1 MTYKKKHRFQEWYG
15 NLKLQSKF
23 TLALTLIVVIPAIL
37 VAVFFYSQ
45 LYDMVVSNTIRKEQE
60 ISSKT
65 APLIEE
71 TVSRVTDAYE
81 ELASL
86 AFFKTIFHNPVST
99 PLGELT
105 HTQDA
110 EDFRKKVNE
119 IADKNPVNAIRIY
132 LQTPAS
138 QNSLFVSEN
147 TRNTFLPMSSAR
159 GTYWY
164 GIFQGSHVTEL
175 FCPPFYLG
183 TKERENC
190 GDLAYIRKISINYY
204 NNVYDAYVVLYY
216 SSSAFEKILSD
227 NLALSGSVS
236 YIINDRNSTVASS
249 NDSLSGI
256 YWLDYESIQDAFMSS
271 NNFVEQNILGETVYA
286 GFYSITEPKWY
297 MVTILPSQPL
307 INQSNQIILQL
318 LGIYLAI
325 LIFAIVLANFLAR
338 SITNRLSSVIS
349 QMKKVRQGPPVPMES
364 PQAHDEIG
372 DLIDTYNYMTRKM
385 DELIQKQ
392 AKASED
398 LRIAEFNSLQAQINP
413 HFLYN
418 TMDMINWLALQGH
431 TSEVSTAVQNLS
443 RFYKLTL
450 SRKKG
455 ISTIER
461 EEEHVSIYISLQ
473 NMRYH
478 DSIDFISDIPDE
490 LLEYQIPKLTL
501 QPVVENAILHGILE
515 KETKSGTIVL
525 TGWLE
530 DTDVVLLISDDGVG
544 ISPEKM
550 STILSGTGQSSSG
563 GTNIA
568 IYNTH
573 RRLQILYGQKYGL
586 TYTSTPGQGTEVQI
600 RIPAKKES

>member
-1 MTYKKKHRFQEWYG
+1 
-15 NLKLQSKF
+15 
-23 TLALTLIVVIPAIL
+23 
-37 VAVFFYSQ
+37 
-45 LYDMVVSNTIRKEQE
+45 MVVSNTIRKEQE

-71 TVSRVTDAYE
+71 TVIRVTDAYE

-147 TRNTFLPMSSAR
+147 TRDTFLPMSSAR

>member
-1 MTYKKKHRFQEWYG
+1 MTSTRKNRISEWYG

-71 TVSRVTDAYE
+71 TISQITDTYDE
-81 ELASL
+81 FASL
-86 AFFKTIFHNPVST
+86 PFFKTLFHNPVST
-99 PLGELT
+99 PLGSLA
-105 HTQDA
+105 HTADA
-110 EDFRKKVNE
+110 EEFRSQAAA
-119 IADKNPVNAIRIY
+119 ITDGDPVTDIHIY
-132 LQTPAS
+132 IQLPAS

-147 TRNTFLPMSSAR
+147 TKDIFLPLSQAR

-175 FCPPFYLG
+175 FYPPFYLG
-183 TKERENC
+183 TKEKENY
-190 GDLAYIRKISINYY
+190 GDLAYIRKISVNYY
-204 NNVYDAYVVLYY
+204 NGVFDAYVVLYY
-216 SSSAFEKILSD
+216 SSSSFEKILSE

-256 YWLDYESIQDAFMSS
+256 YWLNYDSIEAAFMSS

-297 MVTILPSQPL
+297 MVTILPSKPL
-307 INQSNQIILQL
+307 IAQSNQLIFQL
-318 LGIYLAI
+318 LAIYLAI
-325 LIFAIVLANFLAR
+325 LVFAILLANFLAR
-338 SITNRLSSVIS
+338 SITNRLSSVIM
-349 QMKKVRQGPPVPMES
+349 QMKKIRQGPPVPMES

-418 TMDMINWLALQGH
+418 TMDMINWQALQGH
-431 TSEVSTAVQNLS
+431 TAEVSTAVQNLS
-443 RFYKLTL
+443 KFYKLTL

-490 LLEYQIPKLTL
+490 LMEYQIPKLTL
-501 QPVVENAILHGILE
+501 QPVVENSILHGILE

-530 DTDVVLLISDDGVG
+530 DTDVVLLVSDDGVG

-550 STILSGTGQSSSG
+550 PTILSGTGQSSSG

-586 TYTSTPGQGTEVQI
+586 TYTSTPCQGTEVQI

>member
-1 MTYKKKHRFQEWYG
+1 MTYTKKRRISEWYG
-15 NLKLQSKF
+15 DLKLQTKF

-65 APLIEE
+65 APLIEG
-71 TVSRVTDAYE
+71 TVSQVTDAYDE
-81 ELASL
+81 FASL
-86 AFFKTIFHNPVST
+86 PFFKTLFHNPVST
-99 PLGELT
+99 PLGSLT
-105 HTQDA
+105 HTSDA
-110 EDFRKKVNE
+110 KEFHTQTAA
-119 IADKNPVNAIRIY
+119 IADGDPVTDIHIY
-132 LQTPAS
+132 VQLPAS

-147 TRNTFLPMSSAR
+147 TRDIFLPLSQAR

-164 GIFQGSHVTEL
+164 GIFQGSHATEL

-183 TKERENC
+183 TKEKENY
-190 GDLAYIRKISINYY
+190 GDLAYIRKISVNYY
-204 NNVYDAYVVLYY
+204 NNVFDAYVVLYY
-216 SSSAFEKILSD
+216 SSSSFEKILSD

-256 YWLDYESIQDAFMSS
+256 YWLNYDSIEDAFMSS
-271 NNFVEQNILGETVYA
+271 NNFVEQSILGETVYA

-297 MVTILPSQPL
+297 MVTILPSKPL
-307 INQSNQIILQL
+307 IAQSNQLILQL
-318 LGIYLAI
+318 LAIYLAI
-325 LIFAIVLANFLAR
+325 LVFAILLANFLAR
-338 SITNRLSSVIS
+338 SITNRLSSVIM

-418 TMDMINWLALQGH
+418 TMDMINWQALQGH
-431 TSEVSTAVQNLS
+431 TAEVSTAVQNLS
-443 RFYKLTL
+443 KFYKLTL

-478 DSIDFISDIPDE
+478 DRIDFISDIPDE
-490 LLEYQIPKLTL
+490 LMEYQIPKLTL

-530 DTDVVLLISDDGVG
+530 DTDVVLLVSDDGVG

-550 STILSGTGQSSSG
+550 PTILSGTGQSSSS

-573 RRLQILYGQKYGL
+573 RRLQILYGQEYGL

>member
-15 NLKLQSKF
+15 DLKLQSKF

-71 TVSRVTDAYE
+71 TVSQVTDTYE

-86 AFFKTIFHNPVST
+86 SFFKTIFHNPVST

-110 EDFRKKVNE
+110 EDFRKRVNE
-119 IADKNPVNAIRIY
+119 IADKDPVNAIRIY
-132 LQTPAS
+132 LQTPVS

-147 TRNTFLPMSSAR
+147 TRDTFLPMSSAR

-501 QPVVENAILHGILE
+501 QPVIENAILHGILE

-530 DTDVVLLISDDGVG
+530 DSDVVLLISDDGVG

-550 STILSGTGQSSSG
+550 PTILSGTGQSSSG

>member
-1 MTYKKKHRFQEWYG
+1 MTSTRKNRISEWYG

-71 TVSRVTDAYE
+71 TISQITDTYDE
-81 ELASL
+81 FASL
-86 AFFKTIFHNPVST
+86 PFFKTLFHNPVST
-99 PLGELT
+99 PLGSLA
-105 HTQDA
+105 HTADA
-110 EDFRKKVNE
+110 EDFRSQAAA
-119 IADKNPVNAIRIY
+119 ITDGDPVTDIHIY
-132 LQTPAS
+132 IQLPAS

-147 TRNTFLPMSSAR
+147 TKDIFLPLSQAR

-183 TKERENC
+183 TKEKENY
-190 GDLAYIRKISINYY
+190 GDLAYIRKISVNYY
-204 NNVYDAYVVLYY
+204 NGVFDAYVVLYY
-216 SSSAFEKILSD
+216 SSSSFEKILSE

-256 YWLDYESIQDAFMSS
+256 YWLNYDSIEAAFMSS

-297 MVTILPSQPL
+297 MVTILPSKPL
-307 INQSNQIILQL
+307 IAQSNQLIFQL
-318 LGIYLAI
+318 LAIYLAI
-325 LIFAIVLANFLAR
+325 LVFAILLANFLAR
-338 SITNRLSSVIS
+338 SITNRLSSVIM
-349 QMKKVRQGPPVPMES
+349 QMKKIRQGPPVPMES

-418 TMDMINWLALQGH
+418 TMDMINWQALQGH
-431 TSEVSTAVQNLS
+431 TAEVSTAVQNLS
-443 RFYKLTL
+443 KFYKLTL

-490 LLEYQIPKLTL
+490 LMEYQIPKLTL
-501 QPVVENAILHGILE
+501 QPVVENSILHGILE
-515 KETKSGTIVL
+515 KETKTGTIVL

-530 DTDVVLLISDDGVG
+530 DTDVVLLVSDDGVG

-550 STILSGTGQSSSG
+550 PTILSGTGQSSSG

>member
-1 MTYKKKHRFQEWYG
+1 MTSTRKNRISEWYG

-71 TVSRVTDAYE
+71 TISQITDTYDE
-81 ELASL
+81 FASL
-86 AFFKTIFHNPVST
+86 PFFKTLFHNPVST
-99 PLGELT
+99 PLGSLA
-105 HTQDA
+105 HTADA
-110 EDFRKKVNE
+110 EEFRSQAAA
-119 IADKNPVNAIRIY
+119 ITDGDPVTDIHIY
-132 LQTPAS
+132 IQLPAS

-147 TRNTFLPMSSAR
+147 TKDIFLPLSQAR

-183 TKERENC
+183 TKEKENY
-190 GDLAYIRKISINYY
+190 GDLAYIRKISVNYY
-204 NNVYDAYVVLYY
+204 NGVFDAYVVLYY
-216 SSSAFEKILSD
+216 SSSSFEKILSE

-256 YWLDYESIQDAFMSS
+256 YWLNYDSIEAAFMSS

-297 MVTILPSQPL
+297 MVTILPSKPL
-307 INQSNQIILQL
+307 IAQSNQLIFQL
-318 LGIYLAI
+318 LAIYLAI
-325 LIFAIVLANFLAR
+325 LVFAILLANFLAR
-338 SITNRLSSVIS
+338 SITNRLSSVIM
-349 QMKKVRQGPPVPMES
+349 QMKKIRQGPPVPMES

-418 TMDMINWLALQGH
+418 TMDMINWQALQGH
-431 TSEVSTAVQNLS
+431 TAEVSTAVQNLS
-443 RFYKLTL
+443 KFYKLTL

-490 LLEYQIPKLTL
+490 LMEYQIPKLTL
-501 QPVVENAILHGILE
+501 QPVVENSILHGILE
-515 KETKSGTIVL
+515 KETKTGTIVL

-530 DTDVVLLISDDGVG
+530 DTDVVLLVSDDGVG

-550 STILSGTGQSSSG
+550 PTILSGTGQSSSG

>member
-15 NLKLQSKF
+15 DLKLQSKF

-65 APLIEE
+65 ASLIEE

-86 AFFKTIFHNPVST
+86 SFFKTIFHNPVST

-110 EDFRKKVNE
+110 EDFRKMVNE
-119 IADKNPVNAIRIY
+119 IADKDPVNAIRIY

-147 TRNTFLPMSSAR
+147 TRDTFLPMSSAR

>member
-15 NLKLQSKF
+15 DLKLQSKF

-86 AFFKTIFHNPVST
+86 SFFKTIFHNPVST

-110 EDFRKKVNE
+110 EDFRKRVNE
-119 IADKNPVNAIRIY
+119 IADKDPVNAIRIY

-147 TRNTFLPMSSAR
+147 TRDTFLPMSSAR

-307 INQSNQIILQL
+307 INQSNLIILQL

-338 SITNRLSSVIS
+338 SITNRLSSVIC

-385 DELIQKQ
+385 NELIQKQ

-431 TSEVSTAVQNLS
+431 TNEVSTAVQNLS

-490 LLEYQIPKLTL
+490 LMEYQIPKLTL
-501 QPVVENAILHGILE
+501 QPVVENSILHGILE

-530 DTDVVLLISDDGVG
+530 DSDVVLLISDDGVG

-550 STILSGTGQSSSG
+550 PTILSGTGQSSSG